1 MVRPINQR
9 SKCRLKSER
18 TMLCGSIRADRQ
30 LIKGRQ
36 VVRADRQLDERTDG
50 QTGRFEQI
58 RYPRI
63 QLLSLS
69 ENGKAKEST

>member
-1 MVRPINQR
+1 MVRPVSQR
-9 SKCRLKSER
+9 SKSRIEFER
-18 TMLCGSIRADRQ
+18 TMLCGSIRTGQA
-30 LIKGRQ
+30 
-36 VVRADRQLDERTDG
+36 VRADRQLDERSHG

-63 QLLSLS
+63 QLLRLS